1 MERKEGETQ
10 NDEWCSPPSYRRP
23 CNLFDLSVSAAP
35 KCGDAADAAADAAAA
50 DAAAAV
56 DVEVVVD
63 VEEVCLLS
71 KSVACWKS
79 FSIRIASGFFFF
91 LVARISSA
99 SSGIYIMKCI
109 LYYKELRILRML
121 CIYK

>member
-35 KCGDAADAAADAAAA
+35 KCGDAADAAAAA
-50 DAAAAV
+50 D
-56 DVEVVVD
+56 DVEVVVDVD

-79 FSIRIASGFFFF
+79 FSIRIASGFFFGW
-91 LVARISSA
+91 VARFCSA
-99 SSGIYIMKCI
+99 SSGIYIMKCM
-109 LYYKELRILRML
+109 YYKELRILRML

>member
-35 KCGDAADAAADAAAA
+35 KCGDAADAAAAAA
-50 DAAAAV
+50 

-79 FSIRIASGFFFF
+79 FSIRIASGFFW
-91 LVARISSA
+91 V
-99 SSGIYIMKCI
+99 GC
-109 LYYKELRILRML
+109 
-121 CIYK
+121 